1 MKDRPNSDDYHAREI
16 QSLRRQLKE
25 LRQSEVKRKSAEDEL
40 KESEQRLRSVIGG
53 SPIPAFVIGK
63 DHHILYW
70 NKALEE
76 LTKIK
81 AESVIGTSQQWRAF
95 YSKKRPCMAD
105 LLVSREQEKI
115 SRWYAGKYVK
125 SKLLDEAYEAID
137 YFPELG
143 NQGKWLRF
151 TAAIVRNAAGELIG
165 AIETLEDITRR
176 KKAQEALLK
185 AQEELEE
192 RVRARTKE
200 LAHANEALLNE
211 LMERHRTQKELKQTT
226 DHLSLLLESL
236 PIVSY
241 TRKADGDGRI
251 TFVSNAIEEITGY
264 PAQCFVDD
272 ENFWMEHIHPDDQA
286 RIFADLHSGQA
297 KGAHRSSYRFRVMDD
312 SYRWFSDYWRIVQLP
327 IGSTSYIV
335 GAWQD
340 VTEDKRIRQEGELRL
355 QQMIQ
360 AHKLTAL
367 GEVVAGVAHEINNP
381 VSFIAY
387 NVPILEEIWNTVETI
402 LSRSSAHHPAW
413 EKRGLSYQEVCGN
426 MQGIIQAFKIGANRI
441 SRVITSL
448 KEFSRSD
455 ETTEKKLVAVQ
466 DVIAGALVI
475 VGAQIRRTVSKID
488 QEIAEK
494 IPSISGH
501 FQKIEQVIANLLINA
516 HQAIP
521 AGQKGLIRIRCRYIE
536 RLKAVVVHIEDNGK
550 GIERKIMDQIFDP
563 FFTTKRELDG
573 TGLGLSISYGLIKEH
588 HGLISV
594 LSRPGKGSCFSI
606 YLPVDGQTDI
616 SLYPAILCVD
626 HNVKYLKELKAN
638 FVDAVIWRS
647 EAEDKPEDILNFLT
661 ENPEVDMVVS
671 EIRLKGFDGWY
682 LLEKIRAKFPLLPVI
697 LYSADRRALK
707 PPAQI
712 NVLPDYM
719 LHKPFSIDQLQ
730 KIIHELGRQHL

>member
-1 MKDRPNSDDYHAREI
+1 MTDRPVSDDHPTRKTKP
-16 QSLRRQLKE
+16 LRRKLKE
-25 LRQSEVKRKSAEDEL
+25 LPQPEIKRQPVKDDL
-40 KESEQRLRSVIGG
+40 KESEQRLKSVIGG

-70 NKALEE
+70 NKALEM
-76 LTKIK
+76 LTQIK
-81 AESVIGTSQQWRAF
+81 AEDVIGTSQQWRAF
-95 YSKKRPCMAD
+95 YSRKRPCMAD

-115 SRWYAGKYVK
+115 SKWYTGKYTK

-137 YFPELG
+137 FFPELG
-143 NQGKWLRF
+143 HRGKWLRF
-151 TAAIVRNAAGELIG
+151 TAAIIRDTAGDLIG

-176 KKAQEALLK
+176 KKAKVALLK
-185 AQEELEE
+185 AHEELEE
-192 RVRARTKE
+192 RVRTKTAE
-200 LAHANEALLNE
+200 LAQVNEALLNE
-211 LMERHRTQKELKQTT
+211 LMERHRTQKALKQTT

-236 PIVSY
+236 PIISY
-241 TRKADGDGRI
+241 TRKAEGDFGI
-251 TFVSNAIEEITGY
+251 TFVSNTIEEITGY
-264 PAQCFVDD
+264 PPQCFIED
-272 ENFWMEHIHPDDQA
+272 ENFWQDHIHPDDRA
-286 RIFADLHSGQA
+286 RIVDDLQTQRA
-297 KGAHRSSYRFRVMDD
+297 KGTHRYSYRFRVMDD
-312 SYRWFSDYWRIVQLP
+312 SYRWFSDYWRVVQLP
-327 IGSTSYIV
+327 AGATSYIV
-335 GAWQD
+335 GVWQD

-360 AHKLTAL
+360 THKLTAL

-387 NVPILEEIWNTVETI
+387 NVPILEEIWKTVEAI
-402 LSRSSAHHPAW
+402 LSRSSTHHPDW
-413 EKRGLSYQEVCGN
+413 EKRGLSYEEVCRN
-426 MQGIIQAFKIGANRI
+426 MQEIIQAFKIGANRI

-455 ETTEKKLVAVQ
+455 ETAQKKLVAVPE
-466 DVIAGALVI
+466 VIAGALVI
-475 VGAQIRRTVSKID
+475 VGAQVRRTVSSID
-488 QEIAEK
+488 QEISDH
-494 IPSISGH
+494 IPPVSGH

-516 HQAIP
+516 HQAIT

-536 RLKAVVVHIEDNGK
+536 RLKAVVVDIEDNGK

-563 FFTTKRELDG
+563 FFTTRRELDG
-573 TGLGLSISYGLIKEH
+573 TGLGLSISYGLIREH

-594 LSRPGKGSCFSI
+594 LSRPGKGSRFSI

-647 EAEDKPEDILNFLT
+647 EAFDKPEDILDFLAQ
-661 ENPEVDMVVS
+661 NPEVDIIVS
-671 EIRLKGFDGWY
+671 EIRLKGFNGWS
-682 LLEKIRAKFPLLPVI
+682 LLEKIRSKYPLLPVI

-707 PPAQI
+707 PPSQI
-712 NVLPDYM
+712 RMLPDYT
-719 LHKPFSIDQLQ
+719 LHKPFSISQLQ